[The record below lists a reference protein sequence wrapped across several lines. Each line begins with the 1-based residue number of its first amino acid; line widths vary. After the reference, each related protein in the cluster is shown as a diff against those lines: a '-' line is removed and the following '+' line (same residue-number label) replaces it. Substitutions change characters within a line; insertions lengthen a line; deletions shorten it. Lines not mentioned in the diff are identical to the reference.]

1 MANCFCFQISGLTLL
16 LNFFS
21 VHQMTPLHLAAE
33 RGRSHVVKFL
43 TEKGANVNKINF
55 KGVGFVYYYRYLQAR
70 AYPGIVAQVI
80 LNHAYSYHGNQ
91 T

>member
-33 RGRSHVVKFL
+33 QGRSHVVKFL
-43 TEKGANVNKINF
+43 TEKGANVDIKNI
-55 KGVGFVYYYRYLQAR
+55 KGVGIIGTCS
-70 AYPGIVAQVI
+70 PGHTWA
-80 LNHAYSYHGNQ
+80 LLPKLF
-91 T
+91 